1 MRFSV
6 FVALLTATFVACCS
20 GFASTENSAVFA
32 SEVNEGRRL
41 HSEAAVNSESAAKV
55 AARFISDRKESQ
67 LLKKAAAMAKAAN
80 GDDAAIKKAMD
91 LAAFAKNG
99 AKVSDDQIA
108 KISAMLKTA
117 KGDEANTMKVI
128 LAAIAKD
135 GAKISDET
143 TALLATKIAG
153 TATKNAKSWPR
164 LRRFAKITL
173 GAAAGG
179 LAIYGA
185 YKLMFDKNSQAA
197 TATTTTTG

>member
-6 FVALLTATFVACCS
+6 FVALLTATFVSCCS

-32 SEVNEGRRL
+32 SKVNEGRRL
-41 HSEAAVNSESAAKV
+41 HSEAAVNSENAAKI
-55 AARFISDRKESQ
+55 AARC
-67 LLKKAAAMAKAAN
+67 N

-99 AKVSDDQIA
+99 ARVSDDQIA

-117 KGDEANTMKVI
+117 KGDEADTMKVI

-153 TATKNAKSWPR
+153 TVTKNAKSWPR

-179 LAIYGA
+179 LAMYGA

>member
-6 FVALLTATFVACCS
+6 FVALLTATFVSCCS
-20 GFASTENSAVFA
+20 GFASTENSAAFA

-41 HSEAAVNSESAAKV
+41 HSEAAVNSENAAKI
-55 AARFISDRKESQ
+55 AARFNSNRKESL
-67 LLKKAAAMAKAAN
+67 LLKKATAMIKAAN

-117 KGDEANTMKVI
+117 KGDEADTMKVI

-153 TATKNAKSWPR
+153 TVTKNAKSWPR

-173 GAAAGG
+173 GAGG
-179 LAIYGA
+179 LAMYGA
-185 YKLMFDKNSQAA
+185 YKLMFDNNSQAA